1 MNPIL
6 ILSTV
11 DSAELGHKVATGLV
25 EAGLAAC
32 VNIIANVRSI
42 YRWEGRVWDE
52 GELLLI
58 VKTRGELFEAVRAL
72 IRQLHTYQVPEI
84 IAIPICGGDSD
95 YLLWLGEQTRQ
106 D

>member
-11 DSAELGHKVATGLV
+11 DSAELGHKVANGLV

-32 VNIIANVRSI
+32 VNIVANVRSV
-42 YRWEGRVWDE
+42 YRWEGRICDE
-52 GELLLI
+52 RELLLVI
-58 VKTRGELFEAVRAL
+58 KTRSELFEAVRAL
-72 IRQLHTYQVPEI
+72 IRQLHTYEVPEI
-84 IAIPICGGDSD
+84 IAVPICRGDSD
-95 YLLWLGEQTRQ
+95 YLSWLDEQTRR